1 MRIPM
6 YVEASMLKVLVLGG
20 GGEAEKKT
28 RRFLEHGSKLTVYSL
43 KFTEWLKDAGE
54 RGLIRIIEG
63 DVKDEKNL
71 LNLIREHDLVIYTI
85 PELPRI
91 EKLVHDRCI
100 HERKLFILT
109 TNADETMV
117 AMPVEVHVDG
127 LRVAVTSEGKSTLV
141 AKWVADQIRESLD
154 GRRDIEMMLE
164 AMWYAK
170 RLMKEVGLDYRTR
183 MPLYH
188 RLFSDGDLWKAVE
201 AGDLDGA
208 KLVIEKVVHSAG
220 RR

>member
-6 YVEASMLKVLVLGG
+6 YVEASMLRVLVLGG
-20 GGEAEKKT
+20 GSEAEKKA
-28 RRFLEHGSKLTVYSL
+28 RRFLEHGSKLTIYSL
-43 KFTEWLKDAGE
+43 EFTEWLKDAGA
-54 RGLIRIIEG
+54 RGLIGILKG
-63 DVKDEKNL
+63 DVEDKESL
-71 LNLIREHDLVIYTI
+71 LGLIGEHDLVIYTI
-85 PELPRI
+85 PELPKVERFVRD
-91 EKLVHDRCI
+91 ECMR
-100 HERKLFILT
+100 ERKLFILA

-117 AMPVEVHVDG
+117 AMPVEVRVDG

-141 AKWVADQIRESLD
+141 ARWVADQIGELLG
-154 GRRDIEMMLE
+154 GRRDIEVMLE

-188 RLFSDGDLWKAVE
+188 RLFSDGDLWKAAK
-201 AGDLDGA
+201 AGDLEEA
-208 KLVIEKVVHSAG
+208 KLVVEKTVYSVG